1 MVSTLPSQ
9 EVSSNKQRERAGGSC
24 LLVPAPCH
32 PPLCL
37 GAASKPA
44 ATIPEGKTT
53 TESCVASTLK
63 ECEAGQWSGMS
74 YSLQGQ

>member
-9 EVSSNKQRERAGGSC
+9 EVSSNKQGEGAGGPY
-24 LLVPAPCH
+24 LLAPAPCH
-32 PPLCL
+32 PPPCL
-37 GAASKPA
+37 GAASRRA
-44 ATIPEGKTT
+44 VTIPEGKTT
-53 TESCVASTLK
+53 KKGCVASTLK